1 MTATDE
7 RLERPGAAGRGWI
20 GESVRRREDAPLIRG
35 KGRYAA
41 DLNMPG
47 QVHMAVLRSP
57 HGHARIRSIDT
68 SRAQALAGVSDVV
81 TAGDLAAVG
90 EFPVLWRLPG
100 LKPSGIP
107 VLASD
112 KVRYV
117 GEPVAAVVADSR
129 YVAEDALELIDV
141 DYDVL
146 PAVTDVEAALAP
158 GAPVINDAW
167 GDNVAIRHIV
177 PGVNAK
183 GEPGDIE
190 GAFAAAHTV
199 VRARFRINRFSGVP
213 LETRGML
220 ASFDPLSEEL
230 TLWSESQ
237 VAHKLR
243 TQLAEVLAFPE
254 AKIRI
259 LTPHMGGGFGVKW
272 DAYPE
277 DALVCIL
284 SRRLG
289 RPVKW
294 IEDRR
299 EHFQATVHARE
310 QLQDLEMAVA
320 EDGKILGIRGTVYCD
335 LGAHPHSVGVGP
347 AWVTGVSLTGQYA
360 ITNLYCE
367 VVAVATNKVPSSTF
381 RGFGG
386 PEATFATER
395 LLDKAARALGM
406 DPAEIRRRNHIQ
418 PDAFPWFS
426 AGGGVFDSGNY
437 PGALATALEAVGYDQ
452 LREEQRELRER
463 GVHRGIGIGCYIHT
477 AGFGPSVVLGLLS
490 YYTSG
495 YEGSTVKVGPDGT
508 ITVYTGMI
516 PMGQGTET
524 TLAQVAA
531 HEFGVDIERVRV
543 VWGDTSQTPY
553 TGFGSA
559 GSRSNVAAAAII
571 KAAEVVRDKSLRIA
585 ANMLE
590 ANVDDLVY
598 EDGAAFVKGSP
609 ERRVTLAEIAE
620 QAYLAHRLP
629 EGEQPTLEGTYVYD
643 PALFTIAFGCHIAV
657 VDVDVETGAIE
668 IVRYV
673 VVDDA
678 GTLINPLLIDG
689 QIQGGLAQGI
699 GGALLEEFVYDED
712 GQLLTQSFMDY
723 LLPSIHEMP
732 DVEIHH
738 QVTPS
743 PHTPGGF
750 KGMGE
755 AGTFPPGPALANAVS
770 DALAPLDV
778 EIDRMP
784 ITPNLIWS
792 LLHR

>member
-1 MTATDE
+1 MTATV
-7 RLERPGAAGRGWI
+7 GRETRRWI
-20 GESVRRREDAPLIRG
+20 GESVRRREDLPLVQG

-41 DLNMPG
+41 DLEVPG
-47 QVHMAVLRSP
+47 MVHMAVLRSP
-57 HGHARIRSIDT
+57 HGHARIRGIDA
-68 SRAQALAGVSDVV
+68 SRARALPGVFDVISAADLAGI
-81 TAGDLAAVG
+81 G

-107 VLASD
+107 VLARD

-117 GEPVAAVVADSR
+117 GEPVAAVVAESR
-129 YVAEDALELIDV
+129 YVAEDALDLIEV
-141 DYDVL
+141 DYEPL
-146 PAVTDVEAALAP
+146 PAVADVEAAIAP

-167 GDNVAIRHIV
+167 GDNIAIKHV
-177 PGVNAK
+177 VSGVNAK
-183 GEPGDIE
+183 GEAGDVE

-199 VRARFRINRFSGVP
+199 VTGRFKINRFSGVP
-213 LETRGML
+213 LETRGLL
-220 ASFDPLSEEL
+220 AIHDPLSGDL
-230 TLWSESQ
+230 TLWSSSQ

-243 TQLAEVLAFPE
+243 TQLSEVLNFPE
-254 AKIRI
+254 ASIRI
-259 LTPHMGGGFGVKW
+259 RTPNLGGGFGVKW

-284 SRRLG
+284 AQRLG
-289 RPVKW
+289 RPVKY

-299 EHFQATVHARE
+299 EHLQATVHARE
-310 QLQDLEMAVA
+310 QLHELEMAVA
-320 EDGKILGIRGTVYCD
+320 EDGTVLGIRGRIYCD
-335 LGAHPHSVGVGP
+335 LGAHPHSVGIGP

-360 ITNLYCE
+360 IKNLSCDVY
-367 VVAVATNKVPSSTF
+367 AIATNKVPSSTF

-386 PEATFATER
+386 PEATFAIER
-395 LLDKAARALGM
+395 LMDKAALALAM
-406 DPAEIRRRNHIQ
+406 DPAEIRRRNYIQ
-418 PDAFPWFS
+418 PDEFPWFS

-437 PGALATALEAVGYDQ
+437 PGLLEKALAAVGYDALRDEQ
-452 LREEQRELRER
+452 ARLREQ
-463 GVHRGIGIGCYIHT
+463 GVHRGIGIGAYIHT
-477 AGFGPSVVLGLLS
+477 AGFGPSMVLGLLS

-495 YEGSTVKVGPDGT
+495 YEGSTIKVDPGGNVT
-508 ITVYTGMI
+508 IYTGMI

-531 HEFGVDIERVRV
+531 DQFGVDIDKVKV

-571 KAAEVVRDKSLRIA
+571 KAGEVVKAKAERIA
-585 ANMLE
+585 ANLLE
-590 ANVDDLVY
+590 ASPDDVVY
-598 EDGAAFVKGSP
+598 ADGAVTVKGSP
-609 ERRVTLAEIAE
+609 DKRVELREIAE

-629 EGEQPTLEGTYVYD
+629 EGDQPTLEGTYVYD
-643 PALFTIAFGCHIAV
+643 PALFTIASGCHIAV
-657 VDVDVETGAIE
+657 VDVDVETGE
-668 IVRYV
+668 LKIVKYV

-678 GTLINPLLIDG
+678 GTIINPLLVEG
-689 QIQGGLAQGI
+689 QIQGGLAQGF
-699 GGALLEEFVYDED
+699 GGAQLEEFVYDED

-770 DALAPLDV
+770 DALRPLGV
-778 EIDRMP
+778 EVDAMP
-784 ITPNLIWS
+784 ITSNAVWA
-792 LLHR
+792 LLQR